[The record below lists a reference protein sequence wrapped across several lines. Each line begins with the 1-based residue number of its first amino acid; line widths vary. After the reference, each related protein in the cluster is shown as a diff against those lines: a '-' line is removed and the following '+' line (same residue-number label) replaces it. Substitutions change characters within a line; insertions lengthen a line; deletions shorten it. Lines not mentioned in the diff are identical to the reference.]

1 MRSMETAKDRLEK
14 VNFVYYYSVNA
25 DDLKDAAAELAAL
38 MQESWLSEDNMRR
51 AEMLLWRVQTKRL
64 ALIYFE
70 EGYDGSD
77 ADAAIGFAVQKA
89 KLSEERG
96 YKMTALV
103 LSRVASLIERVNEI
117 PKNPRAFCEKYA
129 TRENL
134 DRAVDKIREIDVS
147 ACEEDVKAAKEEI
160 VKSGEKLSETLAKM
174 PKAAPDKNAAL
185 SALASSLLGGKSS
198 GGSNFA
204 EELGECLKQFNESA
218 AKLAEI
224 AANRLKK

>member
-1 MRSMETAKDRLEK
+1 MKAKTAIPAVLASLALAAGAEVFADGFFKNLMNSETIRASIA
-14 VNFVYYYSVNA
+14 NT
-25 DDLKDAAAELAAL
+25 DAAKEYS
-38 MQESWLSEDNMRR
+38 QIRN
-51 AEMLLWRVQTKRL
+51 
-64 ALIYFE
+64 
-70 EGYDGSD
+70 
-77 ADAAIGFAVQKA
+77 
-89 KLSEERG
+89 
-96 YKMTALV
+96 
-103 LSRVASLIERVNEI
+103 LIERVNEI
-117 PKNPRAFCEKYA
+117 PKDPRAFCEKYA

-174 PKAAPDKNAAL
+174 PNAAPDKNAAL

-204 EELGECLKQFNESA
+204 EELGECLKQFNEST

-224 AANRLKK
+224 AAKRLKK